1 MGRKDRY
8 ETNVKPKLKEIKEWI
23 QIMYEKDIAKRLGVS
38 LSSFE
43 NYKKKYPDL
52 KAAIEDGKETLIQDL
67 KMSLKKK
74 AKGFYYTET
83 RRTYITNE
91 NGEKTGE
98 IMVIETKKYAPPDVG
113 AAHLLL
119 KNLDKN
125 WRNDDA
131 ATMELKRKQ
140 VDLTQKKIEKDMW

>member
-1 MGRKDRY
+1 
-8 ETNVKPKLKEIKEWI
+8 
-23 QIMYEKDIAKRLGVS
+23 
-38 LSSFE
+38 
-43 NYKKKYPDL
+43 
-52 KAAIEDGKETLIQDL
+52 
-67 KMSLKKK
+67 
-74 AKGFYYTET
+74 
-83 RRTYITNE
+83 
-91 NGEKTGE
+91 
-98 IMVIETKKYAPPDVG
+98 MVIETKKYAPPDVG